1 MSAKPDRQIADME
14 GSSALPRKNG
24 ELIFNEAAEGRVFG
38 MALVMHEQGRFA
50 WDEFRDRLID
60 QIATAQQGGSDS
72 TYYERWLDALERL
85 LIDKALLSS
94 DELSARLEAFRS
106 GQRDD
111 VF

>member
-24 ELIFNEAAEGRVFG
+24 ELVFNEASEGQVFG
-38 MALVMHEQGRFA
+38 LAIVMHEQGRFV

-60 QIATAQQGGSDS
+60 EIATAERDGINSS
-72 TYYERWLDALERL
+72 YFERWLNALERL
-85 LIDKALLSS
+85 LLDKNVLSRE
-94 DELSARLEAFRS
+94 ELGERLEAFRS